1 MKRIIQQMACCLLFL
16 IFGAFP
22 QTATAG
28 LEPFI
33 GEMMMTGANFCPR
46 GWTDANGQLLAV
58 SQNQALF
65 SLLGTTYG
73 GDGRTTFGLPD
84 MRGRVAIH
92 TGQGPGLT
100 NRKQGGKGGMETH
113 TLNVNELPSHTHNL
127 MASNAT
133 ATSKAPNGKVLAKA
147 KRNVYAPSSPG
158 SLSQLAPISIG
169 TVGNSQPHN
178 NMQPFLTIRYC
189 IALQGIYPSRN

>member
-1 MKRIIQQMACCLLFL
+1 MKRIIQQMACCLFFL

-22 QTATAG
+22 QAATAG
-28 LEPFI
+28 MEPFI

-100 NRKQGGKGGMETH
+100 NRKQGNKGGTETH

-127 MASNAT
+127 MAASAT
-133 ATSKAPNGKVLAKA
+133 ATSKSPNGKVLAKA
-147 KRNVYAPSSPG
+147 KRNVYAPSSSG
-158 SLSQLAPISIG
+158 SMSQLAPTSIG